1 MSAQYKVRKN
11 QTVRYENATGVV
23 KYLRITGVT
32 SQSAVALH
40 DFKGTPT
47 ISAVPKSDTTTP
59 AIPVGVTPA
68 RHAWVNA

>member
-23 KYLRITGVT
+23 KYLRITSVT
-32 SQSAVALH
+32 SQSAVTL
-40 DFKGTPT
+40 DSLKGQAN
-47 ISAVPKSDTTTP
+47 ISAIPKSTSTTP
-59 AIPVGVTPA
+59 ALSVGGKTT

>member
-40 DFKGTPT
+40 DFKGTAT
-47 ISAVPKSDTTTP
+47 ISAVPKSASTTP
-59 AIPVGVTPA
+59 GIPVGVKPA
-68 RHAWVNA
+68 RYAWVNA

>member
-40 DFKGTPT
+40 DFKGTAT
-47 ISAVPKSDTTTP
+47 ISAVPKSSTTTP
-59 AIPVGVTPA
+59 AIPVGVKPA
-68 RHAWVNA
+68 RYAWVNA

>member
-40 DFKGTPT
+40 DFKGTAT
-47 ISAVPKSDTTTP
+47 ISAVPKSSATTP
-59 AIPVGVTPA
+59 AIPVGVKPA
-68 RHAWVNA
+68 RYAWVNA

>member
-23 KYLRITGVT
+23 KFLRITGVT

-40 DFKGTPT
+40 DFKGTAT
-47 ISAVPKSDTTTP
+47 ISAVPKGASTTP
-59 AIPVGVTPA
+59 GIPVGVKPA
-68 RHAWVNA
+68 RYAWVNA

>member
-40 DFKGTPT
+40 DFKGTAT
-47 ISAVPKSDTTTP
+47 ISAVPKSTSTTP
-59 AIPVGVTPA
+59 ALSVGGKTT

>member
-23 KYLRITGVT
+23 KYLRITFT
-32 SQSAVALH
+32 SGTACALH
-40 DFKGTPT
+40 DFKGGTT
-47 ISAVPKSDTTTP
+47 IAAVPKSSATTP
-59 AIPVGVTPA
+59 AIPVGVKPA

>member
-23 KYLRITGVT
+23 KYLRVTSVT
-32 SQSAVALH
+32 SQSAVTL
-40 DFKGTPT
+40 DSFKGQAN
-47 ISAVPKSDTTTP
+47 ISAVPKSTATTP
-59 AIPVGVTPA
+59 GLSAGAKTA

>member
-40 DFKGTPT
+40 DFKGTAT
-47 ISAVPKSDTTTP
+47 ISAVPKGAATTP
-59 AIPVGVTPA
+59 GIPVGVKPA
-68 RHAWVNA
+68 RYAWVNA

>member
-40 DFKGTPT
+40 DFKGTAT
-47 ISAVPKSDTTTP
+47 ISAVPKGESTTP
-59 AIPVGVTPA
+59 GIPVGVKPA
-68 RHAWVNA
+68 RYAWVNA